1 MVTGLQN
8 VRTHIRAGFQQVA
21 LGLLLHIARKQ
32 EARLA
37 VIDAQDK
44 TAVIGIGIFL
54 HRPDDCHRCA
64 AETPVRAGLRH
75 LDLPALLFRI
85 LDHVGE
91 NLRRILCD
99 TGIDVFRRVFCQHG
113 GQSPA
118 VILVRVRI
126 DHIGQLR
133 HVQPV
138 QTGHQKLPL
147 LDRPAINEHRVLS
160 AGEQDTVSLSDVE
173 KTHRQRLIRR
183 HLLRC
188 GGRF

>member
-1 MVTGLQN
+1 MSLG
-8 VRTHIRAGFQQVA
+8 ASGFGAA
-21 LGLLLHIARKQ
+21 L
-32 EARLA
+32 LA
-37 VIDAQDK
+37 FFIDRSDTDAQDK
-44 TAVIGIGIFL
+44 AAVIGIGIFL
-54 HRPDDCHRCA
+54 HRPDDRHRCA

-99 TGIDVFRRVFCQHG
+99 TGIDVLHRVFCQHG

-138 QTGHQKLPL
+138 
-147 LDRPAINEHRVLS
+147 
-160 AGEQDTVSLSDVE
+160 
-173 KTHRQRLIRR
+173 
-183 HLLRC
+183 
-188 GGRF
+188 